1 VIARNHN
8 LQLQIHIFF
17 TAYGLT
23 ASQKQLSCSQI
34 HQAIKSQF
42 TTRWQSVSK
51 QEWRTG
57 SRESRTHTRP
67 TKETDR
73 QSFMSTR
80 VLIVED
86 EPAQRRILEEMVK
99 RFGFEVFSA
108 DSGYKGI
115 EALGSASGA
124 TIALVILDLM
134 MPGMDGLEF
143 LERMQAKR
151 PDVPV
156 IIQTSQ
162 GSIETVIK
170 AMRAGADDF
179 VVKPVSPERLRI
191 SIQNLLKVNALTE
204 EVKRLNKKV
213 SGALTFDDLIASSQ
227 GMANVMRLG
236 RRGAQS
242 NIPILI
248 EGESGVGK
256 EMIARAI
263 QGESERVG
271 QSFITVNCG
280 AIPEN
285 LVESILF
292 GHEKGSFTGASN
304 KHLGKFQEADGGTL
318 FLDEVAELPL
328 DMQVKLL
335 RAIQEG
341 EIDPVGSRKPVK
353 VNVRLISATNRNM
366 IEMVKAGQFRE
377 DLYYRLNVF
386 PVMVPPL
393 RDRKEDVE
401 ALVNHFVIRISAEEG
416 RKVRGIAA
424 DALQMLKGY
433 TWPGNVRQLE
443 NTVFRAI
450 VLCETDELRIE
461 DFPQIAAL
469 VEGYSVTIP
478 PAPTLQPKP
487 AAVAATKG
495 QVTDGTAIGIPVV
508 TDGGHIRTL
517 EEVEAD
523 MIRLALHRYRGQMS
537 EVARKLGIGR
547 STLYRKMRD
556 LGLEEQAS

>member
-1 VIARNHN
+1 M
-8 LQLQIHIFF
+8 
-17 TAYGLT
+17 
-23 ASQKQLSCSQI
+23 AS
-34 HQAIKSQF
+34 
-42 TTRWQSVSK
+42 
-51 QEWRTG
+51 
-57 SRESRTHTRP
+57 
-67 TKETDR
+67 
-73 QSFMSTR
+73 R

-86 EPAQRRILEEMVK
+86 DPAQRRILEEMVK
-99 RFGFEVFSA
+99 RFGFDPSSA
-108 DSGYKGI
+108 DSGARGLELLGQQSGGTI
-115 EALGSASGA
+115 E
-124 TIALVILDLM
+124 LVILDLM

-143 LERMQAKR
+143 LERMQSVR
-151 PDVPV
+151 GDVPV
-156 IIQTSQ
+156 IVQTAQ

-179 VVKPVSPERLRI
+179 VVKPVSPERLKV

-213 SGALTFDDLIASSQ
+213 GGALTFDNLIASSPA
-227 GMANVMRLG
+227 MANVLRLG

-242 NIPILI
+242 TIPILV

-263 QGESERVG
+263 QGESDRSGRAFVA
-271 QSFITVNCG
+271 VNCG

-292 GHEKGSFTGASN
+292 GHEKGAFTGAAN

-353 VNVRLISATNRNM
+353 VNIRLISATNRNM

-377 DLYYRLNVF
+377 DLYYRLNVY
-386 PVMVPPL
+386 PMMVPPL
-393 RDRKEDVE
+393 RDRKDDIP
-401 ALVNHFVIRISAEEG
+401 ALVDYFITRLAAEEG
-416 RKVRGIAA
+416 RKVRGV
-424 DALQMLKGY
+424 DPVALGMLQAY
-433 TWPGNVRQLE
+433 AWPGNVRQLE

-450 VLCETDELRIE
+450 VLCEGDVLMVE

-469 VEGYSVTIP
+469 VDGYEVKIP
-478 PAPTLQPKP
+478 PAP
-487 AAVAATKG
+487 AAVAKPIPAQASPMKSSG
-495 QVTDGTAIGIPVV
+495 GAVSDGMALGIPVV
-508 TDGGHIRTL
+508 TEGGHIRKL
-517 EEVEAD
+517 EDVEAD
-523 MIRLALHRYRGQMS
+523 MIKLALHRYRGQMS

-556 LGLEEQAS
+556 LGLEEAQAS

>member
-1 VIARNHN
+1 MA
-8 LQLQIHIFF
+8 
-17 TAYGLT
+17 A
-23 ASQKQLSCSQI
+23 
-34 HQAIKSQF
+34 
-42 TTRWQSVSK
+42 
-51 QEWRTG
+51 
-57 SRESRTHTRP
+57 
-67 TKETDR
+67 
-73 QSFMSTR
+73 R

-99 RFGFEVFSA
+99 RFGFDVNPV
-108 DSGYKGI
+108 DSGLRAL
-115 EALGSASGA
+115 EALRGPQGG
-124 TIALVILDLM
+124 TYELVILDLV
-134 MPGMDGLEF
+134 MPEMDGIEF
-143 LERMQAKR
+143 LEKLQGVRG
-151 PDVPV
+151 DLPV
-156 IIQTSQ
+156 IVQTSQ

-179 VVKPVSPERLRI
+179 VVKPVSPERLKV

-213 SGALTFDDLIASSQ
+213 SGALTFSDLIASSP

-236 RRGAQS
+236 KRGAAS

-263 QGESERVG
+263 QGESERAGRAFVA
-271 QSFITVNCG
+271 VNCG

-285 LVESILF
+285 LVESTLF
-292 GHEKGSFTGASN
+292 GHEKGSFTGATA
-304 KHLGKFQEADGGTL
+304 KHIGKFQEADGGTL

-341 EIDPVGSRKPVK
+341 EIDPVGSRKPLK
-353 VNVRLISATNRNM
+353 VNVRIVSATNRNM

-386 PVMVPPL
+386 PIMVPPL
-393 RDRKEDVE
+393 RDRKDDVP
-401 ALVNHFVIRISAEEG
+401 ALVNHFITKLAAEEG
-416 RKVRGIAA
+416 RKVRGIQPE
-424 DALQMLKGY
+424 ALAMLMAYG
-433 TWPGNVRQLE
+433 WPGNVRQLE

-450 VLCETDELRIE
+450 VLCEGDQLGIE
-461 DFPQIAAL
+461 DFPQIASL
-469 VEGYSVTIP
+469 VDGYEIKVPAAPVLAP
-478 PAPTLQPKP
+478 PAP
-487 AAVAATKG
+487 VASHGPVRRGGTE
-495 QVTDGTAIGIPVV
+495 VSDGTALGIPVV
-508 TDGGHIRTL
+508 TDGGHIRKL
-517 EEVEAD
+517 EDVEAD

-556 LGLEEQAS
+556 LGLEEAAG

>member
-1 VIARNHN
+1 M
-8 LQLQIHIFF
+8 
-17 TAYGLT
+17 
-23 ASQKQLSCSQI
+23 ASRI
-34 HQAIKSQF
+34 
-42 TTRWQSVSK
+42 
-51 QEWRTG
+51 
-57 SRESRTHTRP
+57 
-67 TKETDR
+67 
-73 QSFMSTR
+73 
-80 VLIVED
+80 LIVED
-86 EPAQRRILEEMVK
+86 DPAQRRILEELVR
-99 RFGFEVFSA
+99 RFGFDPVA
-108 DSGYKGI
+108 VDGGLKGI
-115 EALGSASGA
+115 EVLTGPKGGA
-124 TIALVILDLM
+124 IELVILDLM

-143 LERMQAKR
+143 LEKMQGIR
-151 PDVPV
+151 GDLPV
-156 IIQTSQ
+156 IVQTAQ

-179 VVKPVSPERLRI
+179 VVKPVSPERLKI

-213 SGALTFDDLIASSQ
+213 GGALSFDDLIAASPA
-227 GMANVMRLG
+227 MANVLRLG

-263 QGESERVG
+263 QGESERSGRPFV
-271 QSFITVNCG
+271 TVNCG

-292 GHEKGSFTGASN
+292 GHEKGAFTGATSR
-304 KHLGKFQEADGGTL
+304 HSGKFQEADGGTL

-353 VNVRLISATNRNM
+353 VNIRLISATNRNM

-377 DLYYRLNVF
+377 DLYYRLNVY
-386 PVMVPPL
+386 PITVPPL
-393 RDRKEDVE
+393 RDRKDDIP
-401 ALVNHFVIRISAEEG
+401 ALAEHFIVRLSAEEG
-416 RKVRGIAA
+416 RKVRGISPE
-424 DALQMLKGY
+424 ALRMLQAY
-433 TWPGNVRQLE
+433 SWPGNVRQLE

-450 VLCETDELRIE
+450 VLCESDLLDIQ
-461 DFPQIAAL
+461 DFPQIASL
-469 VEGYSVTIP
+469 VEGYEVIVP
-478 PAPTLQPKP
+478 PAPALNKKP
-487 AAVAATKG
+487 ALPTGPAMVG
-495 QVTDGTAIGIPVV
+495 GNQPVSRSSGSQVSDGMALGIPAV
-508 TDGGHIRTL
+508 TDGGHIRKL

-523 MIRLALHRYRGQMS
+523 MIRLALNRYRGQMS

-556 LGLEEQAS
+556 MGLDEATG

>member
-1 VIARNHN
+1 M
-8 LQLQIHIFF
+8 
-17 TAYGLT
+17 T
-23 ASQKQLSCSQI
+23 S
-34 HQAIKSQF
+34 
-42 TTRWQSVSK
+42 
-51 QEWRTG
+51 
-57 SRESRTHTRP
+57 
-67 TKETDR
+67 
-73 QSFMSTR
+73 R

-99 RFGFEVFSA
+99 RFGYEAIAVENGSE
-108 DSGYKGI
+108 GI
-115 EALGSASGA
+115 EALSSQSGS
-124 TIALVILDLM
+124 TIGLAILDLM
-134 MPGMDGLEF
+134 MPGMNGLEF
-143 LERMQAKR
+143 LEKLQAIR
-151 PDVPV
+151 GDLPV
-156 IIQTSQ
+156 IVQTSQ

-179 VVKPVSPERLRI
+179 VVKPVSPERLRV
-191 SIQNLLKVNALTE
+191 SMQNLLKVNALTE

-213 SGALTFDDLIASSQ
+213 TGALSFDDLIASSPA
-227 GMANVMRLG
+227 MANVIRLG

-271 QSFITVNCG
+271 KPFVAVNCG

-285 LVESILF
+285 LVESTLF
-292 GHEKGSFTGASN
+292 GHEKGSFTGANN
-304 KHLGKFQEADGGTL
+304 KHFGKFQEADGGTL
-318 FLDEVAELPL
+318 FLDEVADLPL
-328 DMQVKLL
+328 EMQVKLL

-353 VNVRLISATNRNM
+353 VNIRLLSATNRNM
-366 IEMVKAGQFRE
+366 IEMVKAGKFRE
-377 DLYYRLNVF
+377 DLYYRLNVY
-386 PVMVPPL
+386 PIMVPPL
-393 RDRKEDVE
+393 RDRKDDIP
-401 ALVNHFVIRISAEEG
+401 ALVNHFITKLAAEEG
-416 RKVRGIAA
+416 RKVHGITAH
-424 DALQMLKGY
+424 ALQMLQVY
-433 TWPGNVRQLE
+433 AWPGNVRQIE

-450 VLCETDELRIE
+450 VLCETDILDIQ

-469 VEGYSVTIP
+469 VDGFEVKIP
-478 PAPTLQPKP
+478 AAPIPAPHTLRRPD
-487 AAVAATKG
+487 G
-495 QVTDGTAIGIPVV
+495 NNQVRTNTNQVSDGNAIGVSIV

-523 MIRLALHRYRGQMS
+523 MIKLAMHRYRGQMS

-556 LGLEEQAS
+556 LGLEEAAG

>member
-1 VIARNHN
+1 M
-8 LQLQIHIFF
+8 
-17 TAYGLT
+17 
-23 ASQKQLSCSQI
+23 ASRI
-34 HQAIKSQF
+34 
-42 TTRWQSVSK
+42 
-51 QEWRTG
+51 
-57 SRESRTHTRP
+57 
-67 TKETDR
+67 
-73 QSFMSTR
+73 
-80 VLIVED
+80 LIVED
-86 EPAQRRILEEMVK
+86 DPAQRRILEELVK
-99 RFGFEVFSA
+99 RFGFDSIAA
-108 DSGYKGI
+108 DGGIKGI
-115 EALGSASGA
+115 EALNGPNGGN
-124 TIALVILDLM
+124 IELVILDLM

-143 LERMQAKR
+143 IEKMQGIR
-151 PDVPV
+151 GDLPV
-156 IIQTSQ
+156 IVQTAQ

-179 VVKPVSPERLRI
+179 VVKPVSPERLKI

-213 SGALTFDDLIASSQ
+213 GGALSFTDLIASSPA
-227 GMANVMRLG
+227 MTNVLRLG

-263 QGESERVG
+263 QGESERAGRPFVA
-271 QSFITVNCG
+271 VNCG

-292 GHEKGSFTGASN
+292 GHEKGAFTGATSR
-304 KHLGKFQEADGGTL
+304 HSGKFQEADGGTL

-353 VNVRLISATNRNM
+353 VNIRLISATNRNM
-366 IEMVKAGQFRE
+366 IEMVKASQFRE

-386 PVMVPPL
+386 PIMVPPL
-393 RDRKEDVE
+393 RDRKDDIP
-401 ALVNHFVIRISAEEG
+401 ALVEHFITRLSAEEG
-416 RKVRGIAA
+416 RKVRGISPSAIPM
-424 DALQMLKGY
+424 LQAY
-433 TWPGNVRQLE
+433 SWPGNVRQLE
-443 NTVFRAI
+443 NTIFRAI
-450 VLCETDELRIE
+450 VLCESDVLEIQ
-461 DFPQIAAL
+461 DFPQIASL
-469 VEGYSVTIP
+469 VEGYEIIVP
-478 PAPTLQPKP
+478 PAPQLAKKPSLPAGPAMTGGNQP
-487 AAVAATKG
+487 VG
-495 QVTDGTAIGIPVV
+495 RSVGNQVSDGMALGIPAV
-508 TDGGHIRTL
+508 TDGGHIRKL

-523 MIRLALHRYRGQMS
+523 MIRLALNRYRGQMS

-556 LGLEEQAS
+556 LGLDEAAG

>member
-1 VIARNHN
+1 M
-8 LQLQIHIFF
+8 
-17 TAYGLT
+17 
-23 ASQKQLSCSQI
+23 AS
-34 HQAIKSQF
+34 
-42 TTRWQSVSK
+42 
-51 QEWRTG
+51 
-57 SRESRTHTRP
+57 
-67 TKETDR
+67 
-73 QSFMSTR
+73 R

-86 EPAQRRILEEMVK
+86 DPAQRRILEELVR
-99 RFGFEVFSA
+99 RFGFDPIAVDGGA
-108 DSGYKGI
+108 KGLEI
-115 EALGSASGA
+115 LRSASGA
-124 TIALVILDLM
+124 GIELIVLDLN

-143 LERMQAKR
+143 LERLQTVRGDM
-151 PDVPV
+151 PV
-156 IIQTSQ
+156 IVQTAQ
-162 GSIETVIK
+162 GSIETVVK

-179 VVKPVSPERLRI
+179 VVKPVSPERLRV
-191 SIQNLLKVNALTE
+191 SMQNLLKVNALTE

-213 SGALTFDDLIASSQ
+213 GGALTFGDLIASSPA
-227 GMANVMRLG
+227 MANVLRLG

-242 NIPILI
+242 HIPILI

-263 QGESERVG
+263 QGESDRSGRPFVA
-271 QSFITVNCG
+271 VNCG

-292 GHEKGSFTGASN
+292 GHEKGAFTGATA

-341 EIDPVGSRKPVK
+341 EIDPVGARRPIK
-353 VNVRLISATNRNM
+353 VNIRLVSATNRNM

-386 PVMVPPL
+386 PIMVPPL
-393 RDRKEDVE
+393 RDRKEDIAGLVE
-401 ALVNHFVIRISAEEG
+401 HFITRFAAEEG
-416 RKVRGIAA
+416 RKVRGIEPR
-424 DALQMLKGY
+424 ALELLQAY
-433 TWPGNVRQLE
+433 AWPGNVRQLE

-450 VLCETDELRIE
+450 VLCEGDTLELQ

-469 VEGYSVTIP
+469 VDGYEVTIP
-478 PAPTLQPKP
+478 AAPPAPVKP
-487 AAVAATKG
+487 ALP
-495 QVTDGTAIGIPVV
+495 QGTAAIAGGGPVLRSSGGAVSDGMALGIPVV
-508 TDGGHIRTL
+508 TEGGHMRKL
-517 EEVEAD
+517 EDVEAD

-547 STLYRKMRD
+547 STLYRKMKD
-556 LGLEEQAS
+556 LGLEEAIG

>member
-1 VIARNHN
+1 M
-8 LQLQIHIFF
+8 
-17 TAYGLT
+17 
-23 ASQKQLSCSQI
+23 AS
-34 HQAIKSQF
+34 
-42 TTRWQSVSK
+42 
-51 QEWRTG
+51 
-57 SRESRTHTRP
+57 
-67 TKETDR
+67 
-73 QSFMSTR
+73 R

-86 EPAQRRILEEMVK
+86 DPAQRRILEELVK
-99 RFGFEVFSA
+99 RFGFEALAVDGA
-108 DSGYKGI
+108 LKGL
-115 EALGSASGA
+115 EALRGASGG
-124 TIALVILDLM
+124 TIELVILDLN

-143 LERMQAKR
+143 LERLQGIR
-151 PDVPV
+151 GDLPV
-156 IIQTSQ
+156 IVQTAQ

-179 VVKPVSPERLRI
+179 VVKPISPERLKV
-191 SIQNLLKVNALTE
+191 SMQNLLKVNALTE

-213 SGALTFDDLIASSQ
+213 GGALTFDDLIASSPA
-227 GMANVMRLG
+227 MANVMRLG
-236 RRGAQS
+236 RRSAQS
-242 NIPILI
+242 NIPVLI

-263 QGESERVG
+263 QGESDRVG
-271 QSFITVNCG
+271 RPFVAVNCG

-292 GHEKGSFTGASN
+292 GHEKGAFTGATN
-304 KHLGKFQEADGGTL
+304 KHLGKFLEADGGTL

-353 VNVRLISATNRNM
+353 VNIRLVSATNRNM

-386 PVMVPPL
+386 PIMVPPL
-393 RDRKEDVE
+393 RDRKEDIP
-401 ALVNHFVIRISAEEG
+401 ALVDHFITRFAAEEG
-416 RKVRGIAA
+416 RKVRGISP
-424 DALQMLKGY
+424 DALALLRAYG
-433 TWPGNVRQLE
+433 WPGNVRQLE

-450 VLCETDELRIE
+450 VLCEGDTLEIE

-469 VEGYSVTIP
+469 VDGFEVKIP
-478 PAPTLQPKP
+478 AAPALPPKP
-487 AAVAATKG
+487 VLPQGAAAIAG
-495 QVTDGTAIGIPVV
+495 QPGVRSAGTAVSDGMALGIPAV
-508 TDGGHIRTL
+508 TDGGHIRRL

-523 MIRLALHRYRGQMS
+523 MIRLALNRYRGQMS

-547 STLYRKMRD
+547 STLYRKMKE
-556 LGLEEQAS
+556 LGLEEATG

>member
-1 VIARNHN
+1 
-8 LQLQIHIFF
+8 
-17 TAYGLT
+17 
-23 ASQKQLSCSQI
+23 
-34 HQAIKSQF
+34 
-42 TTRWQSVSK
+42 
-51 QEWRTG
+51 
-57 SRESRTHTRP
+57 
-67 TKETDR
+67 
-73 QSFMSTR
+73 MSHR
-80 VLIVED
+80 VLIIED

-99 RFGFEVFSA
+99 RFGFEVMTTEN
-108 DSGYKGI
+108 GQKGLDI
-115 EALGSASGA
+115 LASSQGSA
-124 TIALVILDLM
+124 INLVVLDLM
-134 MPGMDGLEF
+134 MPGMGGLEF
-143 LERMQAKR
+143 LEKLEALRG
-151 PDVPV
+151 DLPV
-156 IIQTSQ
+156 IVQTSQ

-179 VVKPVSPERLRI
+179 VVKPVAPERLRV

-213 SGALTFDDLIASSQ
+213 SGALTFDDLVASSPA
-227 GMANVMRLG
+227 MANVLRLG
-236 RRGAQS
+236 RRGAAS

-271 QSFITVNCG
+271 KPFVAVNCG

-292 GHEKGSFTGASN
+292 GHEKGSFTGATA
-304 KHLGKFQEADGGTL
+304 KHIGKFQEADGGTL

-341 EIDPVGSRKPVK
+341 EIDPVGSRKPTK
-353 VNVRLISATNRNM
+353 VNIRLISATNKNM
-366 IEMVKAGQFRE
+366 IEMVKQGLFRE

-386 PVMVPPL
+386 PVMVPAL
-393 RDRKEDVE
+393 RDRKDDIP
-401 ALVNHFVIRISAEEG
+401 ALVSHFITKLSAEEG
-416 RKVRGIAA
+416 RKVHGITPQ
-424 DALQMLKGY
+424 ALEMLKAY
-433 TWPGNVRQLE
+433 AWPGNVRQIE
-443 NTVFRAI
+443 NTIFRAI
-450 VLCETDELRIE
+450 VLCETETLDIA

-469 VEGYSVTIP
+469 VEGYEVKVP
-478 PAPTLQPKP
+478 PAPVLAPKNTTTASRP
-487 AAVAATKG
+487 G
-495 QVTDGTAIGIPVV
+495 QVSDGNALGVPIV

-523 MIRLALHRYRGQMS
+523 MIKLAMHRYRGQMS

-556 LGLEEQAS
+556 LGLEEAAG